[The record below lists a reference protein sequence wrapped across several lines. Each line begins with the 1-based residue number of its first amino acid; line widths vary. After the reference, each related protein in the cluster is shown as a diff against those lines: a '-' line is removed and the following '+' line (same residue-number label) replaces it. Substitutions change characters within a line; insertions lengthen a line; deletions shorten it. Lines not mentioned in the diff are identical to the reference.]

1 MGPAPDELPSLTDK
15 YFLKT
20 REVVRQFGDCEVTY
34 AVIMRRPVVFT
45 PKLAVDWLLEMAAAR
60 DGVAGLTFVPDRCL
74 DPFFAAVVQA
84 IDEAIV
90 GSLVANQDMTGRDGH
105 FVPALPHAA
114 LLALLRSGSG
124 PA

>member
-1 MGPAPDELPSLTDK
+1 MRSIGVDLLISWP
-15 YFLKT
+15 LKT
-20 REVVRQFGDCEVTY
+20 SD
-34 AVIMRRPVVFT
+34 
-45 PKLAVDWLLEMAAAR
+45 AAR
-60 DGVAGLTFVPDRCL
+60 DGLAGLTFVPDRCL

-84 IDEAIV
+84 IDEAIM

-105 FVPALPHAA
+105 FVPALPQAA